1 MLWSVSD
8 RKMRQISSAANQP
21 SRRRPARTPQSE
33 QRLKRGH
40 RGFSAVMSKRKLVEI
55 DLHMVTADAMVRADE
70 PLLQVADRAVGQGHD
85 RRHATPQSGFVRL
98 GAANVPMCRTSAAF
112 TPSHPFRP
120 SVGTPAEAWRYTT
133 NGGLLKQADKQERA
147 NVPNEPRAAAT

>member
-98 GAANVPMCRTSAAF
+98 GAANVPN
-112 TPSHPFRP
+112 
-120 SVGTPAEAWRYTT
+120 V
-133 NGGLLKQADKQERA
+133 GGLHAVPPFQAVGGNAGRGMA
-147 NVPNEPRAAAT
+147 VHY